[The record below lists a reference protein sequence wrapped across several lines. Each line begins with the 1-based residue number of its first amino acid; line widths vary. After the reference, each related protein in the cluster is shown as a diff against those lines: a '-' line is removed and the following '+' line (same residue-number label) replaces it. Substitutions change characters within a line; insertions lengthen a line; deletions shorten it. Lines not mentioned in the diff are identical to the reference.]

1 MTQVPDNLAAVVELL
16 NTPIKHTL
24 ENQDALRKSVD
35 ELDRRVT
42 RQEDKITVMERD
54 FHELKEEIKGVKTQ
68 VDTVQKNI
76 IKEQKDSS
84 RRIIAVQAAMLFI
97 ILGSFIAYAFLFL
110 PHPH

>member
-1 MTQVPDNLAAVVELL
+1 MTQIPDNLAAVVDML

-54 FHELKEEIKGVKTQ
+54 FHELKSEIKGVKDQ
-68 VDTVQKNI
+68 VDQVQKNI
-76 IKEQKDSS
+76 LKEQKDSS
-84 RRIIAVQAAMLFI
+84 RRIIAIQATILLLVLGGFI
-97 ILGSFIAYAFLFL
+97 TYAFLFL